1 MDGERRFLGLGGGVL
16 VQEGGQREKG
26 RARMRRRRERN
37 PLGQGRG
44 R

>member
-1 MDGERRFLGLGGGVL
+1 MENGGFSVWGGGVL